1 MRFYNQFYRYSY
13 LVLPSLHVTFRSGHV
28 ATFSWLR
35 GCDGGLKFPAGTKN
49 VALQMASSKRVAIGS
64 LRALHGLRMF
74 EPGRVIT
81 INELMQV
88 PGPWVA
94 EVKVFVP

>member
-1 MRFYNQFYRYSY
+1 MYFGCMNLCRF
-13 LVLPSLHVTFRSGHV
+13 
-28 ATFSWLR
+28 
-35 GCDGGLKFPAGTKN
+35 
-49 VALQMASSKRVAIGS
+49 
-64 LRALHGLRMF
+64 
-74 EPGRVIT
+74 IT